1 MPPDLT
7 SPGRCNRSHAL
18 GNPDT
23 AHGKSVMIS
32 VGMSNATQEFASKG
46 NAAFK
51 PRADSDLSKNP
62 QLTII
67 DGAQEGKD
75 APAWL
80 DPDAA
85 TWATV
90 NQRVAVAGV
99 TPQQVLVQFG
109 VTGVLADRTLEL
121 HDRNGA
127 VIASNGPT
135 QSGPRSRRL
144 ALRLR
149 TLAKQRLCGHWR
161 LVATQRS

>member
-1 MPPDLT
+1 MILAREFIRDRGVLYPNGTNTRPAAHNAAGLDIARQVQPLD
-7 SPGRCNRSHAL
+7 AL

-23 AHGKSVMIS
+23 AHGKSVMIF

-46 NAAFK
+46 NDAFK

-67 DGAQEGKD
+67 DGAQDGKD

-90 NQRVAVAGV
+90 NQRVAWRSNSAAGACAV
-99 TPQQVLVQFG
+99 RRHGCFWL
-109 VTGVLADRTLEL
+109 TGPWNCTTAM
-121 HDRNGA
+121 A
-127 VIASNGPT
+127 
-135 QSGPRSRRL
+135 
-144 ALRLR
+144 
-149 TLAKQRLCGHWR
+149 QRLHLTGRH
-161 LVATQRS
+161 T